1 MQMHTRRTLCFLWYA
16 HPTTCTTHNTYISS
30 FNSPIEGAFASSFAE
45 SHNSRV
51 QIELSEPAFARL
63 IAYCYTNRI
72 APPPAPQPSREVLYE
87 LAEASE
93 FFAYAILC
101 VV

>member
-1 MQMHTRRTLCFLWYA
+1 MVRTPYGVYN
-16 HPTTCTTHNTYISS
+16 TTHTPRL
-30 FNSPIEGAFASSFAE
+30 NSPIEGAFASSFAE